1 MTERMQ
7 LKTMRIIL
15 VGLMAAFVARA
26 QADVTP
32 QIERAV
38 RAATFEV
45 VLRKPTG
52 DPLSY
57 EKPLPFDLIPYQQR
71 TDKYQPV
78 GTAFAVG
85 PDTYVTA
92 AHVLEAAVDS
102 QYGNPAL
109 RAADGKVYP
118 IASIEKFSA
127 DEDFAVFTLAG
138 APSAARLTL
147 SRTPQLNEPVFAVG
161 TALGEGVVI
170 RDGLFTSETPEDQD
184 GRWKWI
190 RFSAAASPGNS
201 GGPLLDALGNVIGI
215 VIAKSPNENL
225 NYALP
230 IGIALD
236 APRKALFDRRFLAAL
251 PFMQG
256 SKVYTLKDDFA
267 LPLSW
272 TAFEH
277 AYQQV
282 VQRHSDQA
290 RAQLLA
296 AYSDSMFPRGSG
308 SDSIL
313 YSAVSPT
320 PDLGLIVQ
328 QESGEWTLERPSF
341 NSTDLPGN
349 GRVSVAT
356 VAGATLLRLERAND
370 AADDA
375 FYGDSKEFMDIAL
388 KGLVIR
394 RLVGT
399 DPVRVTSLGPA
410 MNDSVW
416 TDHYG
421 RKWQQ
426 RVWALPYLDSY
437 LVAFLLPTP
446 DGYAGLLQYSRS
458 SSVRESNADLALLA
472 NQVNLVYRGTLAQ
485 WTAFLQRRALLPDA
499 LSRVS
504 LEAAPTWK
512 LSTPRFEMSVPPTL
526 VKLDSNSRLSLALTY
541 DAQTSTPTWDIAGA
555 WWYQDAEE
563 RNYVALWRQPRP
575 PAAARQELQDAYSDM
590 QRHLSP
596 YDGRPIRVSA
606 AAITMTSVVQAAGTK
621 SGTASADVL
630 YGLAIGIGI
639 ESDLSIMNMSERQD
653 LARASIH
660 ILEHGVGADVAT
672 VTPPPDLQSQLG
684 SNLEQYQQT
693 MAVYDNIYGPD
704 IRGRKVSQ
712 DITEYITTP
721 FRKAVLTSDAPSEGA
736 GTPTD
741 ETANYAKVVADLTS
755 RVHALQDYWKI
766 VPSIM
771 HNRDLWPSFLAHN
784 GMPADTPHEARV
796 LAAEAALRQE
806 LAGSSPNPGWAAL
819 GSSLRDAYVAERDR
833 LVGARSARAT
843 TPLQPRSSE
852 CPPPATIT
860 SGHGAPVLEPLT
872 SPLSDFYPILM
883 RRFGIEGLVLVRIRI
898 DESGCVAA
906 RAVVGSSG
914 SDDLDDAAL
923 RWIETASY
931 LPAERDG
938 HAITVVTIQPV
949 NFSLSN

>member
-277 AYQQV
+277 AYQ
-282 VQRHSDQA
+282 
-290 RAQLLA
+290 
-296 AYSDSMFPRGSG
+296 
-308 SDSIL
+308 
-313 YSAVSPT
+313 
-320 PDLGLIVQ
+320 
-328 QESGEWTLERPSF
+328 
-341 NSTDLPGN
+341 
-349 GRVSVAT
+349 
-356 VAGATLLRLERAND
+356 
-370 AADDA
+370 
-375 FYGDSKEFMDIAL
+375 
-388 KGLVIR
+388 
-394 RLVGT
+394 
-399 DPVRVTSLGPA
+399 
-410 MNDSVW
+410 
-416 TDHYG
+416 
-421 RKWQQ
+421 
-426 RVWALPYLDSY
+426 
-437 LVAFLLPTP
+437 
-446 DGYAGLLQYSRS
+446 
-458 SSVRESNADLALLA
+458 
-472 NQVNLVYRGTLAQ
+472 
-485 WTAFLQRRALLPDA
+485 
-499 LSRVS
+499 
-504 LEAAPTWK
+504 
-512 LSTPRFEMSVPPTL
+512 
-526 VKLDSNSRLSLALTY
+526 
-541 DAQTSTPTWDIAGA
+541 
-555 WWYQDAEE
+555 
-563 RNYVALWRQPRP
+563 
-575 PAAARQELQDAYSDM
+575 
-590 QRHLSP
+590 
-596 YDGRPIRVSA
+596 
-606 AAITMTSVVQAAGTK
+606 
-621 SGTASADVL
+621 
-630 YGLAIGIGI
+630 
-639 ESDLSIMNMSERQD
+639 
-653 LARASIH
+653 
-660 ILEHGVGADVAT
+660 
-672 VTPPPDLQSQLG
+672 
-684 SNLEQYQQT
+684 
-693 MAVYDNIYGPD
+693 
-704 IRGRKVSQ
+704 
-712 DITEYITTP
+712 
-721 FRKAVLTSDAPSEGA
+721 
-736 GTPTD
+736 
-741 ETANYAKVVADLTS
+741 
-755 RVHALQDYWKI
+755 
-766 VPSIM
+766 
-771 HNRDLWPSFLAHN
+771 
-784 GMPADTPHEARV
+784 
-796 LAAEAALRQE
+796 
-806 LAGSSPNPGWAAL
+806 
-819 GSSLRDAYVAERDR
+819 
-833 LVGARSARAT
+833 
-843 TPLQPRSSE
+843 
-852 CPPPATIT
+852 
-860 SGHGAPVLEPLT
+860 
-872 SPLSDFYPILM
+872 
-883 RRFGIEGLVLVRIRI
+883 
-898 DESGCVAA
+898 
-906 RAVVGSSG
+906 
-914 SDDLDDAAL
+914 
-923 RWIETASY
+923 
-931 LPAERDG
+931 
-938 HAITVVTIQPV
+938 
-949 NFSLSN
+949 